1 MTKSTL
7 DNVFGAAIMRNGKR
21 WQATVETNDGQW
33 TPYCD
38 GKTPALALAN
48 ALDRV
53 TTDDEPAT
61 TTKNADQDD
70 LDFG

>member
-1 MTKSTL
+1 MATNSTSVS
-7 DNVFGAAIMRNGKR
+7 DKVFGAAIVRNGKR

-38 GKTPALALAN
+38 GKTPALALAA
-48 ALDRV
+48 ALSRV
-53 TTDDEPAT
+53 TDD
-61 TTKNADQDD
+61 DDD